1 MTTDMGGGTGTRA
14 TEATEALD
22 GFTAFAE
29 ATLLVSLAISF
40 GSPALLVSGG
50 GSVMLHAAHVDAT
63 NQTSHDHT

>member
-29 ATLLVSLAISF
+29 ATLLVSPVTIFFQVEGLF
-40 GSPALLVSGG
+40 GHLNLPGRWSRSLTT
-50 GSVMLHAAHVDAT
+50 LHE
-63 NQTSHDHT
+63 